1 MEFDAIL
8 QGFGSLFTN
17 YGSLIDAGLLIFARI
32 ITFLFTCPLFNRKDI
47 PFPIKLNFG
56 IFLTVIFL
64 WLVPIE
70 NPISPT
76 SGNLFHFLLLIIM
89 NTIVGGIIGFTA
101 DMILKAIS
109 AAGSLMNSQIGLSSA
124 VLFDPSSKA
133 QVMILDRF
141 FALLGILIF
150 MHIGGI
156 FWIINALERSFEI
169 FPLFSLYQD
178 IVGSIDMSYLVLLS
192 ANVMLVATQLVA
204 PVILV
209 TMSIDVILG
218 IVNRTAQQMP
228 VFQLSFALK
237 PSVGIS
243 VLLATLPI
251 FLKAIRDFLSDFSFI
266 F

>member
-1 MEFDAIL
+1 MDFDLIL
-8 QGFGSLFTN
+8 QAFGSIFKD
-17 YGSLIDAGLLIFARI
+17 YGHLVDAGLLIFARVL
-32 ITFLFTCPLFNRKDI
+32 TFLFTCPLFNRKDI

-64 WLVPIE
+64 WVVPIKH
-70 NPISPT
+70 PIDPNN
-76 SGNLFHFLLLIIM
+76 GHLFHFLLLIVM
-89 NTIVGGIIGFTA
+89 NSIIGGLIGFTA

-109 AAGSLMNSQIGLSSA
+109 SAGSLMNSQIGLSSA

-141 FALLGILIF
+141 FAFLGILIF
-150 MHIGGI
+150 MHLGGI

-204 PVILV
+204 PIILV

-237 PSVGIS
+237 PCIGIS
-243 VLLATLPI
+243 ILLATLPLFI
-251 FLKAIRDFLSDFSFI
+251 KAMTDFLTDFSFI